1 MTQLASAVAADKSY
15 VDPLDAFYELAE
27 TRAYLWSISE
37 YELAE
42 AVDALQANAV
52 RNRLIQRIGQD
63 AVQAIMA
70 DAFRPYREA
79 ASV

>member
-1 MTQLASAVAADKSY
+1 MEFVNEAIPLGKYIDPLVVFCELAS
-15 VDPLDAFYELAE
+15 
-27 TRAYLWSISE
+27 TRAYLWSVCE

-52 RNRLIQRIGQD
+52 RNGLIGRVGQD
-63 AVQAIMA
+63 AVQQIMA

-79 ASV
+79 DNG